1 MRKLRSDSTF
11 SALAESQREQIL
23 NWLFHDQL
31 SYAEVAKRAGKEL
44 GVKLSE
50 TAIGRFYR
58 RSTLERGI
66 GEWATAPGSVK
77 DLRAAAR
84 KLLAM
89 AAMQASV
96 RHSEDRNGDSWKA
109 MVALMKL
116 MLRDQEMEMSEQ
128 RLALELQRLGNVKT
142 WKCS

>member
-11 SALAESQREQIL
+11 SGLAENQREQIL

-31 SYAEVAKRAGKEL
+31 SYAEVAKGARTVF

-58 RSTLERGI
+58 RAAEDRGI

-84 KLLAM
+84 KLLAV

-96 RHSEDRNGDSWKA
+96 RHSEDRGGDSWKA

-128 RLALELQRLGNVKT
+128 RLALELQRVA
-142 WKCS
+142 WRR